1 MADPQV
7 ENGYTR
13 LANDLHEQIMVSY
26 FTERQYR
33 ILEFIIRLSYGCQKK
48 EAYIPR
54 QADFEMVGI
63 LSGHIRHQLDLLIRD
78 NVITRNGDYYA
89 INKDYDHWR
98 ISRAEAYSPDNLRAI
113 IGKNLPNG

>member
-7 ENGYTR
+7 EDGFVR
-13 LANDLHEQIMVSY
+13 LANDIHEQIMVSY
-26 FTERQYR
+26 FTERQIR

-54 QADFEMVGI
+54 QSDFELVGVGA
-63 LSGHIRHQLDLLIRD
+63 GHIRAQLDLLIRD
-78 NVITRNGDYYA
+78 NVVFQNGDYYS

-98 ISRAEAYSPDNLRAI
+98 VSRAKAYSVERLKDLVR
-113 IGKNLPNG
+113 KNLPNK